1 MILLALDANT
11 SEAAV
16 DEVVQFAY
24 ETEIAIV
31 PVSLGG
37 SITLSAATEMI
48 LLDAP
53 VINLSSI
60 AQDEAG
66 HVLMSELHKHTPC
79 ASSESNRRRAS
90 VKFASRNSGLQ
101 GSYMDVLAHAKGHGD
116 RPVLR

>member
-16 DEVVQFAY
+16 DEVVQYAY
-24 ETEIAIV
+24 EMEIAIV

-37 SITLSAATEMI
+37 SVTLSAATEMI

-79 ASSESNRRRAS
+79 ASSGPNRGRGS
-90 VKFASRNSGLQ
+90 LKFASRNSGLQ